1 MAKLVKNEISIDVPE
16 NAKVGN
22 VKYKIELI
30 ETKTKLSKT
39 YSWEFEVVDKNAT
52 SSDDKT
58 SEANVTSDSN
68 KTSEANDTSIS
79 NKTES

>member
-22 VKYKIELI
+22 VKYKIELT

-58 SEANVTSDSN
+58 SEANDTSDSN